1 MLPTIKSD
9 SVYPLPNDVAIFNI
23 NIVDII
29 FLIGIICLIIKRKS
43 IFNANNDVLDKYNSN
58 KIKGL
63 LAILIIIHHLSIY
76 IKDTILF
83 KVFTVAGIIAVSAF
97 FFYSGYGLM
106 TNYLKKEN
114 YLKDF
119 LNKRIMKIVIP
130 YIIAIIFTILAYL
143 LTKQLT
149 PRRIFNSLVEGE
161 PVVRFSWYVL
171 AIIILYVVFYLSA
184 KFLKKKKMINIAVFG
199 GTILYCIVVNNIL
212 GFNNWWVN
220 SCFAFFIGIYWASYK
235 EKYAITLKDKNRIIR
250 YAVILSIILFA
261 IIGIQFLIS
270 GYNVMDIISN
280 TSLADDIMKEPIPV
294 INMNIICVV
303 LLLVLFN
310 TLEKV
315 RLDDKLFTFLGNISF
330 EIYLYHGL
338 VMYLLRNPCFY
349 CRIDYIYA
357 VLVIGLSII
366 LAKLMNI
373 ANNKIYN
380 FYLSKVEKKS
390 Y

>member
-1 MLPTIKSD
+1 
-9 SVYPLPNDVAIFNI
+9 
-23 NIVDII
+23 
-29 FLIGIICLIIKRKS
+29 
-43 IFNANNDVLDKYNSN
+43 
-58 KIKGL
+58 
-63 LAILIIIHHLSIY
+63 
-76 IKDTILF
+76 
-83 KVFTVAGIIAVSAF
+83 
-97 FFYSGYGLM
+97 M
-106 TNYLKKEN
+106 TSYLKKEN

-143 LTKQLT
+143 LTGQLT
-149 PRRIFNSLVEGE
+149 PRKIFNSLVEGE

-199 GTILYCIVVNNIL
+199 GTILYCIVINNIL

-235 EKYAITLKDKNRIIR
+235 EKYAITLKNKNKIIR
-250 YAVILSIILFA
+250 YAIMLSIILFA
-261 IIGIQFLIS
+261 IIGIQFFTS
-270 GYNVMDIISN
+270 GYAIMDIIN
-280 TSLADDIMKEPIPV
+280 DTDLADNIMREPIPV
-294 INMNIICVV
+294 INMNIICIA
-303 LLLVLFN
+303 LLFILF
-310 TLEKV
+310 TILEKM
-315 RLDDKLFTFLGNISF
+315 RLNDKVFTFLGNISF

-349 CRIDYIYA
+349 CRIDYLYVI
-357 VLVIGLSII
+357 LVIGLSII

-380 FYLSKVEKKS
+380 FYMNKVEKES
-390 Y
+390 C

>member
-9 SVYPLPNDVAIFNI
+9 SIYPLPNDVAIFNI

-63 LAILIIIHHLSIY
+63 LALLIIIHHLSIY
-76 IKDTILF
+76 IKDTILL
-83 KVFTVAGIIAVSAF
+83 KVFTIVGVIAVSAF
-97 FFYSGYGLM
+97 FFYSGHGLM
-106 TNYLKKEN
+106 TSYLKKEN

-130 YIIAIIFTILAYL
+130 YIIAIIFTILVYL
-143 LTKQLT
+143 LTGQLT
-149 PRRIFNSLVEGE
+149 PRKIFNSLVEGE
-161 PVVRFSWYVL
+161 PVVRFSWYML
-171 AIIILYVVFYLSA
+171 AIISLYVVFYLSA

-235 EKYAITLKDKNRIIR
+235 EKYAITLKDKNKIIR
-250 YAVILSIILFA
+250 YAIMLSIILFA
-261 IIGIQFLIS
+261 IIGIQFFTS
-270 GYNVMDIISN
+270 GYAIMDIIN
-280 TSLADDIMKEPIPV
+280 DTDLADDIMREPIPV
-294 INMNIICVV
+294 INMNIICIA
-303 LLLVLFN
+303 LLFVLF
-310 TLEKV
+310 TILEKM
-315 RLDDKLFTFLGNISF
+315 RLNDKVFTFLGNISF

-349 CRIDYIYA
+349 CRIDYLYVI
-357 VLVIGLSII
+357 LVIGLSII

-380 FYLSKVEKKS
+380 FYMNKVEKES
-390 Y
+390 C

>member
-1 MLPTIKSD
+1 M
-9 SVYPLPNDVAIFNI
+9 
-23 NIVDII
+23 
-29 FLIGIICLIIKRKS
+29 
-43 IFNANNDVLDKYNSN
+43 DKYNSN

-63 LAILIIIHHLSIY
+63 LALLIIIHHLSIY
-76 IKDTILF
+76 IKDTILL
-83 KVFTVAGIIAVSAF
+83 KVFTIVGVIAVSAF

-106 TNYLKKEN
+106 ISYLKKEN

-143 LTKQLT
+143 LTGQLT
-149 PRRIFNSLVEGE
+149 PRKIFNSLVEGE

-184 KFLKKKKMINIAVFG
+184 KFLKRKRMINIAVFG

-235 EKYAITLKDKNRIIR
+235 EKYAITLKDKNKIIR
-250 YAVILSIILFA
+250 YAIMLSIILFA
-261 IIGIQFLIS
+261 IIGIQFFTS
-270 GYNVMDIISN
+270 GYAIMDIIN
-280 TSLADDIMKEPIPV
+280 DTDLADDIMREPIPV
-294 INMNIICVV
+294 INMNIICIV
-303 LLLVLFN
+303 LLFILFN
-310 TLEKV
+310 ILEKV
-315 RLDDKLFTFLGNISF
+315 RLNDKVFTFLGNISF

-338 VMYLLRNPCFY
+338 VMYLLRNPCYY

-357 VLVIGLSII
+357 ILVIGLSII
-366 LAKLMNI
+366 LAKLMNV
-373 ANNKIYN
+373 ANNKIYA
-380 FYLSKVEKKS
+380 FYLRKIEKKS
-390 Y
+390 C

>member
-1 MLPTIKSD
+1 
-9 SVYPLPNDVAIFNI
+9 
-23 NIVDII
+23 
-29 FLIGIICLIIKRKS
+29 
-43 IFNANNDVLDKYNSN
+43 
-58 KIKGL
+58 
-63 LAILIIIHHLSIY
+63 
-76 IKDTILF
+76 
-83 KVFTVAGIIAVSAF
+83 
-97 FFYSGYGLM
+97 M
-106 TNYLKKEN
+106 TSYLKKEN

-143 LTKQLT
+143 LTGQLT
-149 PRRIFNSLVEGE
+149 PRKIFNSLVEGE

-235 EKYAITLKDKNRIIR
+235 EKYAITLKDKNKIIG
-250 YAVILSIILFA
+250 YAIMLSIILFA
-261 IIGIQFLIS
+261 IIGIQFFTS
-270 GYNVMDIISN
+270 GYAIMDIIN
-280 TSLADDIMKEPIPV
+280 DTDLADDIMREPIPV
-294 INMNIICVV
+294 INMNIICIA
-303 LLLVLFN
+303 LLFVLF
-310 TLEKV
+310 TILEKV
-315 RLDDKLFTFLGNISF
+315 RFNDKVFTFLGNISF

-338 VMYLLRNPCFY
+338 VMYLLRNPRFY
-349 CRIDYIYA
+349 CRVDYLYA
-357 VLVIGLSII
+357 ILVIELSII

-380 FYLSKVEKKS
+380 FYLNKVEKES
-390 Y
+390 C

>member
-9 SVYPLPNDVAIFNI
+9 SIYPLPNDVAIFNI

-63 LAILIIIHHLSIY
+63 LALLIIIHHLSIY
-76 IKDTILF
+76 IKDTILL
-83 KVFTVAGIIAVSAF
+83 KVFTIVGVIAVSAF

-106 TNYLKKEN
+106 ISYLKKEN

-143 LTKQLT
+143 LTGQLT
-149 PRRIFNSLVEGE
+149 PRKIFNSLVEGE

-184 KFLKKKKMINIAVFG
+184 KFLKRKKMINIAVFG

-235 EKYAITLKDKNRIIR
+235 EKYAITLKDKNKIIR
-250 YAVILSIILFA
+250 YAIMLSIILFA
-261 IIGIQFLIS
+261 IIGI
-270 GYNVMDIISN
+270 
-280 TSLADDIMKEPIPV
+280 
-294 INMNIICVV
+294 
-303 LLLVLFN
+303 
-310 TLEKV
+310 
-315 RLDDKLFTFLGNISF
+315 
-330 EIYLYHGL
+330 
-338 VMYLLRNPCFY
+338 
-349 CRIDYIYA
+349 
-357 VLVIGLSII
+357 
-366 LAKLMNI
+366 
-373 ANNKIYN
+373 
-380 FYLSKVEKKS
+380 
-390 Y
+390 

>member
-1 MLPTIKSD
+1 MIS
-9 SVYPLPNDVAIFNI
+9 
-23 NIVDII
+23 
-29 FLIGIICLIIKRKS
+29 
-43 IFNANNDVLDKYNSN
+43 
-58 KIKGL
+58 
-63 LAILIIIHHLSIY
+63 
-76 IKDTILF
+76 
-83 KVFTVAGIIAVSAF
+83 
-97 FFYSGYGLM
+97 
-106 TNYLKKEN
+106 YLKKEN

-143 LTKQLT
+143 LTGQLT
-149 PRRIFNSLVEGE
+149 PRKIFNSLVEGE

-199 GTILYCIVVNNIL
+199 GTILYCIVINNIL

-235 EKYAITLKDKNRIIR
+235 EKYAITLKNKNKIIR
-250 YAVILSIILFA
+250 YAIMLSIILFA
-261 IIGIQFLIS
+261 IIGIQFFTS
-270 GYNVMDIISN
+270 GYAIMDIIN
-280 TSLADDIMKEPIPV
+280 DTDLADNIMREPIPV
-294 INMNIICVV
+294 INMNIICIA
-303 LLLVLFN
+303 LLFILF
-310 TLEKV
+310 TILEKM
-315 RLDDKLFTFLGNISF
+315 RLNDKVFTFLGNISF

-349 CRIDYIYA
+349 CRIDYLYVI
-357 VLVIGLSII
+357 LVIGLSII

-380 FYLSKVEKKS
+380 FYMNKVEKES
-390 Y
+390 C

>member
-1 MLPTIKSD
+1 M
-9 SVYPLPNDVAIFNI
+9 
-23 NIVDII
+23 
-29 FLIGIICLIIKRKS
+29 
-43 IFNANNDVLDKYNSN
+43 DKHNSN

-76 IKDTILF
+76 IKGTILF
-83 KVFTVAGIIAVSAF
+83 KVFTIAGVIAVSAF

-106 TNYLKKEN
+106 TSYLKKEN

-130 YIIAIIFTILAYL
+130 YIIAIIFTILVYL
-143 LTKQLT
+143 LTGQLT
-149 PRRIFNSLVEGE
+149 PRKIFNSLVEGE
-161 PVVRFSWYVL
+161 PVVRFSWYML
-171 AIIILYVVFYLSA
+171 AIISLYVVFYLSA

-199 GTILYCIVVNNIL
+199 GTILYCIVINNIL

-235 EKYAITLKDKNRIIR
+235 EKYAITLKDKNKIIR
-250 YAVILSIILFA
+250 YAIMLSIILFA
-261 IIGIQFLIS
+261 IIGIQFFTS
-270 GYNVMDIISN
+270 GYAIMDIIN
-280 TSLADDIMKEPIPV
+280 DTDLADDIMREPIPV
-294 INMNIICVV
+294 INMNIICIA
-303 LLLVLFN
+303 LLFVLF
-310 TLEKV
+310 TILEKM
-315 RLDDKLFTFLGNISF
+315 RLNDKVFTFLGNISF

-349 CRIDYIYA
+349 CRIDYLYVI
-357 VLVIGLSII
+357 LVIGLSII

-380 FYLSKVEKKS
+380 FYMNKVEKES
-390 Y
+390 C

>member
-1 MLPTIKSD
+1 
-9 SVYPLPNDVAIFNI
+9 
-23 NIVDII
+23 
-29 FLIGIICLIIKRKS
+29 
-43 IFNANNDVLDKYNSN
+43 
-58 KIKGL
+58 
-63 LAILIIIHHLSIY
+63 
-76 IKDTILF
+76 
-83 KVFTVAGIIAVSAF
+83 
-97 FFYSGYGLM
+97 M
-106 TNYLKKEN
+106 TSYLKKEN

-143 LTKQLT
+143 LTGQLT
-149 PRRIFNSLVEGE
+149 PRKIFNSLVEGE

-199 GTILYCIVVNNIL
+199 GTILYCIVINNIL

-235 EKYAITLKDKNRIIR
+235 EKYAITLKDKNKIIR
-250 YAVILSIILFA
+250 YAIMLSTILFA
-261 IIGIQFLIS
+261 IIGIQFFTS
-270 GYNVMDIISN
+270 GYAIMDIIN
-280 TSLADDIMKEPIPV
+280 DTDLADNIMREPIPV
-294 INMNIICVV
+294 INMNIICIA
-303 LLLVLFN
+303 LLFVLF
-310 TLEKV
+310 TILEKM
-315 RLDDKLFTFLGNISF
+315 RLNDKVFTFLGNISF

-349 CRIDYIYA
+349 CRIDYLYVI
-357 VLVIGLSII
+357 LVIGLSII

-380 FYLSKVEKKS
+380 FYMNKVEKES
-390 Y
+390 C

>member
-1 MLPTIKSD
+1 
-9 SVYPLPNDVAIFNI
+9 
-23 NIVDII
+23 
-29 FLIGIICLIIKRKS
+29 
-43 IFNANNDVLDKYNSN
+43 
-58 KIKGL
+58 
-63 LAILIIIHHLSIY
+63 
-76 IKDTILF
+76 
-83 KVFTVAGIIAVSAF
+83 
-97 FFYSGYGLM
+97 M
-106 TNYLKKEN
+106 TSYLKKEN

-143 LTKQLT
+143 LTGQLT
-149 PRRIFNSLVEGE
+149 PRKIFNSLVEGE

-199 GTILYCIVVNNIL
+199 GTILYCIVINNIL

-235 EKYAITLKDKNRIIR
+235 EKYAITLKNKNKIIR
-250 YAVILSIILFA
+250 YAIMLSIILFA
-261 IIGIQFLIS
+261 IIGIQFFTS
-270 GYNVMDIISN
+270 GYAIMDIIN
-280 TSLADDIMKEPIPV
+280 DTDLADNIMREPIPV
-294 INMNIICVV
+294 INMNIICIA
-303 LLLVLFN
+303 LLFVLF
-310 TLEKV
+310 TILEKM
-315 RLDDKLFTFLGNISF
+315 RLNDKVFTFLGNISF

-349 CRIDYIYA
+349 CRIDYLYVI
-357 VLVIGLSII
+357 LVIGLSII

-380 FYLSKVEKKS
+380 FYMNKVEKES
-390 Y
+390 C

>member
-1 MLPTIKSD
+1 
-9 SVYPLPNDVAIFNI
+9 
-23 NIVDII
+23 
-29 FLIGIICLIIKRKS
+29 
-43 IFNANNDVLDKYNSN
+43 
-58 KIKGL
+58 
-63 LAILIIIHHLSIY
+63 
-76 IKDTILF
+76 
-83 KVFTVAGIIAVSAF
+83 
-97 FFYSGYGLM
+97 M
-106 TNYLKKEN
+106 TSYLKKEN

-143 LTKQLT
+143 LTGQLT
-149 PRRIFNSLVEGE
+149 PRKIFNSLVEGE

-199 GTILYCIVVNNIL
+199 GTILYCIVINNIL

-235 EKYAITLKDKNRIIR
+235 EKYTITLKDKNKIIR
-250 YAVILSIILFA
+250 YAIMLSIILFA
-261 IIGIQFLIS
+261 IIGIQFFTS
-270 GYNVMDIISN
+270 GYAIMDIIN
-280 TSLADDIMKEPIPV
+280 DTDLADNIMREPIPV
-294 INMNIICVV
+294 INMNIICIA
-303 LLLVLFN
+303 LLFVLF
-310 TLEKV
+310 TILEKM
-315 RLDDKLFTFLGNISF
+315 RLNDKVFTFLGNISF

-349 CRIDYIYA
+349 CRIDYLYVI
-357 VLVIGLSII
+357 LVIGLSII

-380 FYLSKVEKKS
+380 FYMNKVEKES
-390 Y
+390 C

>member
-9 SVYPLPNDVAIFNI
+9 SIYPLSNDVAIFNI

-29 FLIGIICLIIKRKS
+29 FLIGVICLIIKRKS
-43 IFNANNDVLDKYNSN
+43 IFNSNNDVLDKYNSN

-63 LAILIIIHHLSIY
+63 LAILIIMHHLSIY
-76 IKDTILF
+76 IKDVILF
-83 KVFTVAGIIAVSAF
+83 KILTIIGIIAVSAF

-106 TNYLKKEN
+106 TSYLKKES

-130 YIIAIIFTILAYL
+130 YIIAIIFTGLAYL
-143 LTKQLT
+143 LTRQLT
-149 PRRIFNSLVEGE
+149 PRKIFNSLVEGE
-161 PVVRFSWYVL
+161 PIVRFSWYVL

-199 GTILYCIVVNNIL
+199 GTILYCIVVNNVL

-220 SCFAFFIGIYWASYK
+220 SCFAFFIGIFWASYK
-235 EKYAITLKDKNRIIR
+235 ERYAITLKDKNKIIR
-250 YAVILSIILFA
+250 YAIILLIILFV
-261 IIGIQFLIS
+261 IIGFQFFTS
-270 GYNVMDIISN
+270 EYAAMDIINN
-280 TSLADDIMKEPIPV
+280 TNLADDIMKQPIPV
-294 INMNIICVV
+294 INMNIICII
-303 LLLVLFN
+303 LLFMLFN
-310 TLEKV
+310 ILEKV
-315 RLDDKLFTFLGNISF
+315 RLNDKVFTFLGNISF

-338 VMYLLRNPCFY
+338 VMYLLRNPRFY
-349 CRIDYIYA
+349 CRVDYLYA
-357 VLVIGLSII
+357 ILVIGLSII

-380 FYLSKVEKKS
+380 FYLNKVEKES
-390 Y
+390 C